1 MRKRKSKLPTQKKR
15 YILYARKSTTSEDR
29 QVASI
34 ESQIEVMEEV
44 AREHELNIVKVMS
57 EASSGYHPGRKVFN
71 EMIEM
76 IKRGEA
82 DGIVAWKLSRLS
94 RNPDDAGTIMG
105 MVQRAEIKHIRTV
118 DRNWFPEDNV
128 MMMYVEFGINNQY
141 SKDLSKDTVRG
152 LVKKAERGWFP
163 IATLPLGYKHIQYK
177 RLGEDEIIADEDSFY
192 LVQKGLKLV
201 ASKQMT
207 PVEAMDHLVGLGLN
221 GKRGKPLAPSTWYS
235 ILDHPLYAGTFEYPA
250 ESGNIYESKAVK
262 AITPEEYDAIQVVL
276 GKKTKPRPKKH
287 FLPYTGLMIC
297 GECGCSI
304 TAEKKKKVQK
314 NGNVHRY
321 IYYRCTK
328 KKGACSQSAI
338 RVEDLE
344 SQFVDLLGSLK
355 VPQAFHDWALEE
367 IKHDQEKQIED
378 RSFSLERARKSY
390 DACLKELDNLVEKYL
405 EGKVPEDYYQ
415 RNLAKLEQEKATK
428 KKVLD
433 AIDERV
439 DERLEELDQD
449 LGFAVTASQSFAD
462 GDDYERREIISNLG
476 SNLLLADKTLDI
488 DLREPLEIVQKMAKD
503 VQVAAERFAPLE
515 NVDNSAH
522 FRSYLS
528 KNPVMGGIPDSNRRP
543 SPPQGDALTNWANTT
558 KCSRLY
564 QQRYKCAQQDS
575 NLRPT
580 A

>member
-1 MRKRKSKLPTQKKR
+1 MRKRKTKPPARRNR

-34 ESQIEVMEEV
+34 ESQIEVMQEV
-44 AREHELNIVKVMS
+44 AREHDLQVVKVLS

-82 DGIVAWKLSRLS
+82 DGIVAWKLSRVS

-128 MMMYVEFGINNQY
+128 MMMYVEFGIVNQY

-177 RLGEDEIIADEDSFY
+177 RLGEDEIIPDDDSFY

-207 PVEAMDHLVGLGLN
+207 PVEAHEHLVGLGLK

-235 ILDHPLYAGTFEYPA
+235 ILVHPLYSGSFEYPY
-250 ESGNIYESKAVK
+250 ESGNVYESKAQK

-276 GKKTKPRPKKH
+276 GRKTKPRPKKH
-287 FLPYTGLMIC
+287 FLPYTGLMVC

-321 IYYRCTK
+321 VYYRCTK
-328 KKGACSQSAI
+328 KKGTCSQSAI

-344 SQFVDLLGSLK
+344 SQFVDLLGSIK
-355 VPQAFHDWALEE
+355 VPQAFHDWALDE
-367 IKHDQEKQIED
+367 IKLDQEKQIED
-378 RSFSLERARKSY
+378 RSMSIERARRSY
-390 DACLKELDNLVEKYL
+390 DACLKELDNLVAKYL

-415 RNLAKLEQEKATK
+415 RSLAKLEKEKATRHK
-428 KKVLD
+428 LLN

-439 DERLEELDQD
+439 DERLQELDQD
-449 LGFAVTASQSFAD
+449 LGFAVTASQSFAN
-462 GDDYERREIISNLG
+462 GDDYKRREIISNLG

-503 VQVAAERFAPLE
+503 VQVAAKRFAPLE
-515 NVDNSAH
+515 NIDNSAN
-522 FRSYLS
+522 FREYLS
-528 KNPVMGGIPDSNRRP
+528 ENPALGG
-543 SPPQGDALTNWANTT
+543 
-558 KCSRLY
+558 
-564 QQRYKCAQQDS
+564 
-575 NLRPT
+575 
-580 A
+580 